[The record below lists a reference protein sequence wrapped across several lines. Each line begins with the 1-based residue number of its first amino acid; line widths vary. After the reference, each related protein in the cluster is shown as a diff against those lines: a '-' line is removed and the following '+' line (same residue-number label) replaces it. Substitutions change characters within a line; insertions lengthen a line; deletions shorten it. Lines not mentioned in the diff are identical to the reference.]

1 MKALNKGINM
11 EAKRKEKLAQLGWQ
25 ETTVEEFL
33 GLTPEEVAYIELKL
47 ALSQA
52 LKEVR
57 QQQKL
62 SQQALAERIQS
73 SQSRVAKMEKSDSSI
88 SLDILIRSLL
98 ALGVTPQEIGGFMGG

>member
-1 MKALNKGINM
+1 M